1 MAGLSQS
8 PPLSPC
14 FTGGRPTLTQPCL
27 CAGRGALARWRGL
40 SSFTLR
46 AAGTNTG
53 RDSVP
58 LHALLAFHLSFSL
71 CPHITRS
78 PPSILYRCAVYSL
91 WFGATVRTA
100 TLVVAASSIFLLYYP
115 PSLKG
120 PVFLLFMD
128 YTLLYLPW
136 RVETV
141 LHLTRKVVV
150 DSHCNPFRGTEATLH
165 LTLSASADNHY
176 NPPRSTANS
185 LFLFPEN
192 ARRTLTPAKRS
203 HPCWPQSIVFVTV
216 QGRPQC
222 NMTETEQDLLTRI
235 SSSPVSVNTLLIA
248 HFSQT
253 TTDHHPPLRMSSPK
267 NGGDGGRDP
276 RKRKISEEEK
286 DAMEVDD
293 EEKQARKRRAS
304 ENVNEKNEEELMK
317 GETEE
322 VVDEREEE
330 GLMEDGE
337 KGERKKSRRK
347 RRKMAELTP
356 EAQAARRARLREKE
370 KRQKERRRAQRVQ
383 SSLTTPDS
391 SLVVDKGAVD
401 GAKPPTVKNLGGK
414 LKSKPSKEPAESVKK
429 AGSASKPHESKDSSR
444 TDTAEKPSGSGL
456 CQKPGQAAPKPHA
469 GKTASRKGRP
479 VDPQCQNPI
488 RILIKKKEGV
498 TDKKAL
504 AEVQQALI
512 KARLNAPV
520 NEGESARPI
529 VIREV
534 KLMDGEVVVTVWD
547 RPSRVF
553 AERSLR
559 RMNGFRTRVDGGV
572 ARFYAVVPPTWP
584 NFQDPGDLTG
594 LIERGNPGLPAGAI
608 TFVSWTNGG
617 QEGRRVF
624 VDVSQGGLDFLRE
637 REYLLLALFGTLH
650 FKQASL

>member
-1 MAGLSQS
+1 
-8 PPLSPC
+8 
-14 FTGGRPTLTQPCL
+14 
-27 CAGRGALARWRGL
+27 
-40 SSFTLR
+40 
-46 AAGTNTG
+46 
-53 RDSVP
+53 
-58 LHALLAFHLSFSL
+58 
-71 CPHITRS
+71 
-78 PPSILYRCAVYSL
+78 
-91 WFGATVRTA
+91 
-100 TLVVAASSIFLLYYP
+100 
-115 PSLKG
+115 
-120 PVFLLFMD
+120 
-128 YTLLYLPW
+128 
-136 RVETV
+136 
-141 LHLTRKVVV
+141 
-150 DSHCNPFRGTEATLH
+150 
-165 LTLSASADNHY
+165 
-176 NPPRSTANS
+176 
-185 LFLFPEN
+185 
-192 ARRTLTPAKRS
+192 
-203 HPCWPQSIVFVTV
+203 
-216 QGRPQC
+216 
-222 NMTETEQDLLTRI
+222 MTETEQDLLTRI
-235 SSSPVSVNTLLIA
+235 SSSPVCVNTLLIA

-286 DAMEVDD
+286 DGKYCRYYQTAFFKTILPHLSLVTCIFSHSSPPAMEVDD

-317 GETEE
+317 GGKPSETVSRLERAMPQFAAQLALKTNYEQRTTRTSGRVTGVLCLVGAKTILSTLYLFAIATTQPHSQKYFPLETEE

-337 KGERKKSRRK
+337 KGERKRSRRK

-391 SLVVDKGAVD
+391 SPVVDKGAVD

-429 AGSASKPHESKDSSR
+429 AGSASKPQESKDSSR

-512 KARLNAPV
+512 KARLSAPV